1 MKTRLA
7 FLALVA
13 LAACSAEAPTA
24 PATPAEAL
32 ATAGQATASS
42 NRISLCHR
50 SGSGGAIIEVSPAEV
65 AAHLRRGD
73 YLTGLAVSHT
83 SSKPDDDTHFHRI
96 GDALAAA
103 RAGRLARGE
112 FRSAACRITITVG
125 SGVFRGTGVPTGKQF
140 LENYPLMVDVPEITL
155 RGALVMG
162 LNGGR
167 ATGKNLAP
175 VSTTLALQPEA
186 DGFAAP
192 LIVANAHPSGPA
204 GHGLTVEGFAFESGN
219 GRGFAVLSMRVRRLV
234 IQGNRFEGGFGVTLD
249 LRASHALLAR
259 NVMSGTMGC
268 DMCLSGPGVYQVTGN
283 RLVGGLAGHE
293 GVIVAPVADLG
304 VPAGVEPFVLP
315 AFAAVSA
322 DIGNNEVRDYRL
334 RTVSGGIR
342 LVGGGPSDVSG
353 LTQVTVHDNLLVNNM
368 FGVILDAGFPTAGT
382 KLRGDIDLTLGH
394 NDIRRSCQT
403 DLFMTFSRHAT
414 GLGLGEDAYLLNS
427 TYRLTLDG
435 TVPFSHAW
443 FDNPPGLG
451 NTLIVNGRVIG
462 HRTRRFFDGVT
473 CPGTGEPV
481 FPTAAAQSVATGRR
495 QQVLDQ

>member
-1 MKTRLA
+1 MKTT
-7 FLALVA
+7 LALLA
-13 LAACSAEAPTA
+13 LGALTACSADTPTA
-24 PATPAEAL
+24 PPPSAEAL
-32 ATAGQATASS
+32 AMAGQASAASD
-42 NRISLCHR
+42 RISLCHR
-50 SGSGGAIIEVSPAEV
+50 SGTGGVIIEVSPAAV
-65 AAHLRRGD
+65 AAHLRQGD
-73 YLTGLAVSHT
+73 YLTRLAVSHT
-83 SSKPDDDTHFHRI
+83 RGKPDDDTHFHRI

-103 RAGRLARGE
+103 RAGRIARGE

-125 SGVFRGTGVPTGKQF
+125 PGVFHGTGVPTGKPF
-140 LENYPLMVDVPEITL
+140 FEDYPLMVDVPDITL

-175 VSTTLALQPEA
+175 LATSLALQPEA

-192 LIVANAHPSGPA
+192 IIVANAHPSGPA

-219 GRGFAVLSMRVRRLV
+219 GGGFAMLSMRVRRLV
-234 IQGNRFEGGFGVTLD
+234 IQGNRFEAGFGVTLD
-249 LRASHALLAR
+249 LRASRALLAR
-259 NVMSGTMGC
+259 NKMSGTRGC

-293 GVIVAPVADLG
+293 GIIVGPVADLG

-334 RTVSGGIR
+334 RTVSAAIR
-342 LVGGGPSDVSG
+342 LIGGGPSDVSG
-353 LTQVTVHDNLLVNNM
+353 STQVTLHDNLLVNNM
-368 FGVILDAGFPTAGT
+368 FGVTLDAGFPTAGT
-382 KLRGDIDLTLGH
+382 KLKGDIDLTLGH

-414 GLGLGEDAYLLNS
+414 GLGLGEDPYLLNS
-427 TYRLTLDG
+427 TYRLTLGRDQ
-435 TVPFSHAW
+435 PFSDAW

-451 NTLIVNGRVIG
+451 NTLIVNGREIG

-473 CPGTGEPV
+473 CPGTGGPV
-481 FPTAAAQSVATGRR
+481 FPTAAAQGVASGR
-495 QQVLDQ
+495 